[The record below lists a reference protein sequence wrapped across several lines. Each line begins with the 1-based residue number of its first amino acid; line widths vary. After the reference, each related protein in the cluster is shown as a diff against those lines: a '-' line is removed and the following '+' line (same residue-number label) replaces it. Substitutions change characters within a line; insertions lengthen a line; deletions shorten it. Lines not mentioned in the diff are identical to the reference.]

1 MKLSKC
7 TIDPLCNWSL
17 EIATALR
24 LTATEETSI
33 LWDLF
38 PSIRDGEH
46 DGTPSLGLFER
57 LVSGLTTS
65 CKSGPLPV
73 DSFTFIFPVNYS
85 AQLAV
90 PILPLSFNALNLI
103 WCYEL
108 FCR

>member
-24 LTATEETSI
+24 LIATEETSV

-38 PSIRDGEH
+38 PSIGEGE
-46 DGTPSLGLFER
+46 DNGAPSFGLFER
-57 LVSGLTTS
+57 LVSGLTIS

-85 AQLAV
+85 T
-90 PILPLSFNALNLI
+90 
-103 WCYEL
+103 L
-108 FCR
+108 FLF